1 MCAVLCVQMTTL
13 CDSHEV
19 LVSAMQRPNELGFV
33 FKHKSFHIALKH
45 WGNTL
50 ELHKQQQIMLVAATA
65 GLPPDARMAYALVRT
80 CVNAKQWD
88 KLEEVLG
95 WFRAQGVTQ
104 YKPAMEKLLQQAAD
118 EMAAAAAAAE
128 EQSAEAAEAGA
139 AAAEAV
145 AASSS

>member
-1 MCAVLCVQMTTL
+1 MTTL

-88 KLEEVLG
+88 KLKEVLG

-104 YKPAMEKLLQQAAD
+104 YKPAMEKLLQQAGA
-118 EMAAAAAAAE
+118 EMAAAAAATA
-128 EQSAEAAEAGA
+128 AAAEAGEAGEAAA

-145 AASSS
+145 AAGSS